1 MCLLK
6 FVDLKTTLS
15 IMVGVMV
22 IVGGVI
28 CITEVD
34 ENNQINEQIDQ
45 EIDKLE
51 ERDLELERKIKANQ
65 IEIDKLLISVLEEK
79 FIGSALDE
87 NKLEEKICSRCH
99 RKKGTHR
106 PLLIPSCPPGGS

>member
-6 FVDLKTTLS
+6 FVDLKTTLG
-15 IMVGVMV
+15 IMVSVMV

-34 ENNQINEQIDQ
+34 ENNQINEQLDQ

-51 ERDLELERKIKANQ
+51 EKDLELERKIKANQ
-65 IEIDKLLISVLEEK
+65 IEIEKLLISVLEEK
-79 FIGSALDE
+79 FIALDE

-99 RKKGTHR
+99 RKKKGTHR